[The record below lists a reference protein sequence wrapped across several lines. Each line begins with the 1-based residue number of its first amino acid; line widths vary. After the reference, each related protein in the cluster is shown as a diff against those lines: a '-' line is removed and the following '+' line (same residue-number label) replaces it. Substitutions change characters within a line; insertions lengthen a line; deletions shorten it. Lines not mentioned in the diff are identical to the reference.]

1 MQYHQFLILIHRPW
15 TSKTLLQPN
24 PPQGPGYQ
32 HARAVC
38 RESAVKIAKL
48 LRMQEEHYTFRFLSI
63 QTVHIISSAVPIL
76 IFAVISN
83 TGPSTQANKG
93 LGLHLGTCHRAL
105 DVLGQGFEHAKR
117 VQKLLVDLE
126 HRWQVLVRK

>member
-1 MQYHQFLILIHRPW
+1 MQFHQFLILIHRPW

-38 RESAVKIAKL
+38 IDSAIKIAKL
-48 LRMQEEHYTFRFLSI
+48 LGMHEERHSFRFLSI
-63 QTVHIISSAVPIL
+63 QSVHIIYSAIPIL
-76 IFAVISN
+76 IFATISN
-83 TGPSTQANKG
+83 SASLRIDEN
-93 LGLHLGTCHRAL
+93 LGSHLGVCHRAL

-117 VQKLLVDLE
+117 IQKLLLALE
-126 HRWQVLVRK
+126 QRWRNLVRE